1 MFVLMNNLK
10 VKTDEQLIEAVN
22 QYMEKYPKA
31 TRNQIVLHAT
41 GNAERVRKLAKENKI
56 KLPKALPKGS
66 NSNWNRYFSLTS
78 ETNSLRKGTK
88 YNV

>member
-1 MFVLMNNLK
+1 MVADYK
-10 VKTDEQLIEAVN
+10 KKTDEELIEAVN

>member
-1 MFVLMNNLK
+1 VNSK
-10 VKTDEQLIEAVN
+10 VKTDEQLIEEVN
-22 QYMEKYPKA
+22 QYMEKYPNA

-41 GNAERVRKLAKENKI
+41 GSAIRVRNLDKRGMI

-66 NSNWNRYFSLTS
+66 NSNWNRYFSLAS
-78 ETNSLRKGTK
+78 ETNPLRKGTK